1 MRVCSFLGCSGRS
14 SHPSSA
20 YQGDGWK
27 SLQLEYISPRTMA
40 AFATLVVQ
48 QIMGHF
54 DATFL
59 ALDYCDN
66 DDFIPWHNTPL
77 YFSNSFKKKQLKMVH
92 T

>member
-1 MRVCSFLGCSGRS
+1 
-14 SHPSSA
+14 
-20 YQGDGWK
+20 
-27 SLQLEYISPRTMA
+27 MA